1 MEVLKNNQFN
11 RLKLDDKEMDLPTL
25 FGNWFANV
33 IYVKTSKYNFSLE
46 KLFSL
51 LIFESHN
58 HWLVKVLFMLVG
70 PSLTSQ

>member
-58 HWLVKVLFMLVG
+58 HLVG
-70 PSLTSQ
+70 KSAIYAGWPFPH